1 MLYGFLKRTSLIF
14 LTVVFAVSF
23 ASYSIL
29 SYIPPVLVQH
39 ELAYSIEHCPSH
51 QTEPTVN
58 VISHFLQNSGKEGS
72 EKHCV
77 CYSCDLK
84 RQQFTKEERFSSP
97 VREELV
103 IYMPLFKE
111 TAYVKNVSTKI
122 STRAPP
128 LSSSVS

>member
-1 MLYGFLKRTSLIF
+1 MRYKSLERTALISLIA
-14 LTVVFAVSF
+14 VFTVSF

-29 SYIPPVLVQH
+29 SYIPPAAAQH

-51 QTEPTVN
+51 NAEPTVH
-58 VISHFLQNSGKEGS
+58 ILTEFFQESGKEGH

-84 RQQFTKEERFSSP
+84 RPHFDKTERFSSP
-97 VREELV
+97 EREELV
-103 IYMPLFKE
+103 TYMPLLRE
-111 TAYVKNVSTKI
+111 QAHVKDITRNI

-128 LSSSVS
+128 SSSAVS

>member
-1 MLYGFLKRTSLIF
+1 MIYRFLKRTSVIL

-29 SYIPPVLVQH
+29 SYIPPVAAQH

-51 QTEPTVN
+51 QTEPAVN
-58 VISHFLQNSGKEGS
+58 VITHFLQDSGKEGNQ
-72 EKHCV
+72 KHCV

-84 RQQFTKEERFSSP
+84 RQHFTKEERFSSP

-103 IYMPLFKE
+103 IYMPLLKE
-111 TAYVKNVSTKI
+111 TAYVKNFTSKI

-128 LSSSVS
+128 FFSVVS

>member
-1 MLYGFLKRTSLIF
+1 MLYGFLKRTSVIF
-14 LTVVFAVSF
+14 LTVIFAVSF

-51 QTEPTVN
+51 QTEPTIN
-58 VISHFLQNSGKEGS
+58 VISHFLQSSGKEGS

-128 LSSSVS
+128 LSSTVS